1 MQVQAAAPSN
11 ADAAAAPCS
20 KRQPGPMGAA
30 KGAQWAL
37 VPPPQYLAGVFLEY
51 AIQGADHF
59 GGAEGAFPAL

>member
-1 MQVQAAAPSN
+1 
-11 ADAAAAPCS
+11 
-20 KRQPGPMGAA
+20 MGAA

-37 VPPPQYLAGVFLEY
+37 VPPKYLAGVFLED